1 MGWQR
6 FLIIFLELLMYKCV
20 TNIQRFSLY
29 TLANFCVWKWKF
41 SVWEPDML
49 CALDLSKGM

>member
-1 MGWQR
+1 
-6 FLIIFLELLMYKCV
+6 MYKCV

-29 TLANFCVWKWKF
+29 TLAKFCVWKWKF

-49 CALDLSKGM
+49 FKQGYVKSP